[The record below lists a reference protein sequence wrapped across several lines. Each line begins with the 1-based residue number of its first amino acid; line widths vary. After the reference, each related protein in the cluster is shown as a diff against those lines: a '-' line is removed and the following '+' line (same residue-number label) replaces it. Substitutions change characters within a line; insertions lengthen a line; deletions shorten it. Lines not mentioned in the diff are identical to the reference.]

1 MSQII
6 SSLRVVVFAGAAL
19 WGTIGLASEQP
30 KARIITDPAYTHA
43 QRLVEVAPH
52 RRLNLYCEGSGS
64 PTVVFDSG
72 LSDDISV
79 WGFVQPVIAEKTR
92 TCSYDRA
99 GIGFSDP
106 SGRSGSSLNIA
117 DDLNALLRAA
127 DIKPPYILVG
137 HSYGGLNMTVF
148 ARLHP
153 NEVAGMVLVDPVYE
167 NQVDDARKIIPDFDQ
182 TMLVPNLEQRRRCVA
197 EAKKGFVP
205 GTELYKIC
213 VDKDDPALSSAIN
226 AVHHNQHLQPAYQ
239 QADLSEKES
248 VRGGLSEEQEKAVRG
263 NFGNMPLI
271 VLTRPLGT
279 GPLGNHE
286 TPQTR
291 AAFYSAWM
299 AGHDALAARSKRGTN
314 RVVPNTDHYIQIDQ
328 PDAVNEA
335 ILEVLKSASD

>member
-1 MSQII
+1 M
-6 SSLRVVVFAGAAL
+6 FAGAAL